1 MRIAIA
7 TWEKGASWRDRGWRV
22 RMDRNDRTMHPLQV
36 ARNPTILT
44 QRVKGRPW
52 SKSDADAATLP
63 RKEEKTISD
72 KRTEL
77 DYALI
82 CPLSMS
88 PTFL

>member
-1 MRIAIA
+1 MGLAIA
-7 TWEKGASWRDRGWRV
+7 FT
-22 RMDRNDRTMHPLQV
+22 DRNDRAMHPSQV

-52 SKSDADAATLP
+52 SKSDAAAATLP